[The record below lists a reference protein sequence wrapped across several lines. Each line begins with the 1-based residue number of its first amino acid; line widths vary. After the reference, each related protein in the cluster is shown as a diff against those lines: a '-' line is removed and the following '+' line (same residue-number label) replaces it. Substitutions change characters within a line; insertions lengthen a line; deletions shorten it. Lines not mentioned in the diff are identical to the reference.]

1 MGLDPISI
9 LIRSH
14 LLYTKSKEYIVEF
27 DQLDLQKALKILD
40 TLPQTPQVKLQK
52 QEIQKRINKITDTT
66 IKELLSKHEIKKEEL
81 KPTLKEE
88 PTPTKEPQ
96 TTPTPCKNLV
106 VSTPKDNTYTTYHN
120 NTNKVNLGKLS
131 EREANLLFAI
141 FQKLKDQGNTLIRFE
156 PQDLKRML
164 NIDISN
170 ERLSEVVIKLWD
182 SIKTA
187 DFWKISETETSIIQE
202 NYMLFSRCKIE
213 LNKPSKDLK
222 YLEIQLN
229 DNYQY
234 LLNNLG
240 MGQYTSFNLLEFQR
254 VRGKYAKTLYRLLK
268 QYKSTGILSVEWSQ
282 FRELLDIP
290 KDYEMRNIDQK
301 VLTPSIKELNKI
313 YPFEHLSYKKERKS
327 HDKRKVTHIDFYFE
341 QLPQGETKKQKQDD
355 KQRAQRDIK
364 LIAWDIHNQIAKRNA
379 KATMEARFLEL
390 KTLIGYQ
397 FRHNDSGIVL
407 QIDNTTFE
415 KNQMFLH
422 VSYPKSKHNPQKFLV
437 SNKTFA
443 LELLYVNGYSLKKD
457 MLEIDPPSIH
467 PITNEPIKEFA
478 QYIGKTINI
487 TNFNV
492 DQCPEGINNYLKITR
507 IVKLN
512 DNRICISVQD
522 VDKPEKLLKPFIA
535 KDEKHL
541 KNWFKKHYR

>member
-1 MGLDPISI
+1 M
-9 LIRSH
+9 
-14 LLYTKSKEYIVEF
+14 EF

-40 TLPQTPQVKLQK
+40 ALPQ
-52 QEIQKRINKITDTT
+52 T

-81 KPTLKEE
+81 EPTLKEK
-88 PTPTKEPQ
+88 PAPTKAPQ
-96 TTPTPCKNLV
+96 TTPTPCKDLV

-120 NTNKVNLGKLS
+120 NANKVNLGKLS

-156 PQDLKRML
+156 PQDLKRMIMVKSNL
-164 NIDISN
+164 TNRQLLQVLKNLLDNISGAN
-170 ERLSEVVIKLWD
+170 
-182 SIKTA
+182 
-187 DFWKISETETSIIQE
+187 FWIIREHVENGEIYEDHTS
-202 NYMLFSRCKIE
+202 YMFFKQFEIRIHKPTQTIE
-213 LNKPSKDLK
+213 
-222 YLEIQLN
+222 YLDVQLN
-229 DNYQY
+229 DSYQY

-240 MGQYTSFNLLEFQR
+240 MGGQYTSFKLLEFQR

-268 QYKSTGILSVEWSQ
+268 QYKSTGILSVEWGQ

-301 VLTPSIKELNKI
+301 VLTPSIKELRKI
-313 YPFEHLSYKKERKS
+313 YPFEHLSYKKERRS

-341 QLPQGETKKQKQDD
+341 QLPKGETKKQKQSD
-355 KQRAQRDIK
+355 KQRAKRDIK

-541 KNWFKKHYR
+541 KNWFKKYYR

>member
-1 MGLDPISI
+1 M
-9 LIRSH
+9 
-14 LLYTKSKEYIVEF
+14 EF
-27 DQLDLQKALKILD
+27 DQLESQRSDLQKVLKELD
-40 TLPQTPQVKLQK
+40 TLPQTPQIELQK
-52 QEIQKRINKITDTT
+52 QEIQDRINKITDTI

-81 KPTLKEE
+81 EHTLKEK
-88 PTPTKEPQ
+88 PTPNKDPQ
-96 TTPTPCKNLV
+96 TTPTPCKDLV
-106 VSTPKDNTYTTYHN
+106 VTTKDNTYITYHN

-141 FQKLKDQGNTLIRFE
+141 FQKLKDQGNTLIRFK

-170 ERLSEVVIKLWD
+170 ERLSEVVVKLWD

-187 DFWKISETETSIIQE
+187 DFWEVRDIIVNGKECVSEK
-202 NYMLFSRCKIE
+202 NYMLFQVCEIVSDKE
-213 LNKPSKDLK
+213 TKEFLYMD
-222 YLEIQLN
+222 IQLN
-229 DNYQY
+229 TGYQY

-268 QYKSTGILSVEWSQ
+268 QYKSTGILSVEWTQ

-290 KDYEMRNIDQK
+290 KDYEMPNIDQK
-301 VLTPSIKELNKI
+301 VLTPSLKELRKI
-313 YPFEHLSYKKERKS
+313 YPFEHLSYKKERRNS

-341 QLPQGETKKQKQDD
+341 QLPQGKTKQQKQTD
-355 KQRAQRDIK
+355 KQRTKRDIK
-364 LIAWDIHNQIAKRNA
+364 LVAWDINNQIAKRNA
-379 KATMEARFLEL
+379 KATIEARLLEL

-397 FRHNDSGIVL
+397 FRHNNGTIL
-407 QIDNTTFE
+407 QVDDATFE

-422 VSYPKSKHNPQKFLV
+422 VSTKKNSQKLRVSSKA
-437 SNKTFA
+437 FA
-443 LELLYVNGYSLKKD
+443 LELLFVSGYSLKKD
-457 MLEIDPPSIH
+457 SLLEEIEPPKIH

-478 QYIGKTINI
+478 EYIGKTIHI

-492 DQCPEGINNYLKITR
+492 DKCPEGINNYLKITR

-512 DNRICISVQD
+512 DNRICVSVQD

-535 KDEKHL
+535 KDEKYL
-541 KNWFKKHYR
+541 KNWFKKHYH

>member
-1 MGLDPISI
+1 MNTNFEQLRKQE
-9 LIRSH
+9 LELRK
-14 LLYTKSKEYIVEF
+14 LLE
-27 DQLDLQKALKILD
+27 ALD
-40 TLPQTPQVKLQK
+40 TLPQTTQIKLQK
-52 QEIQKRINKITDTT
+52 QKIQTYIDKITPS
-66 IKELLSKHEIKKEEL
+66 ILSGFNQKFKEITENLSNEFEKE
-81 KPTLKEE
+81 K
-88 PTPTKEPQ
+88 PTPTKVPQ
-96 TTPTPCKNLV
+96 TTPTPCKDLV
-106 VSTPKDNTYTTYHN
+106 VSTPKNNAYTTYHN
-120 NTNKVNLGKLS
+120 NANKVNLGKLS

-268 QYKSTGILSVEWSQ
+268 QYKSTGILSMEWTQ

-290 KDYEMRNIDQK
+290 KDYTMPNIDK
-301 VLTPSIKELNKI
+301 FVLKIALKELRKI
-313 YPFEHLSYKKERKS
+313 YPFEHLSYKKERRNS

-341 QLPQGETKKQKQDD
+341 QLPQGETKQEKKKD
-355 KQRAQRDIK
+355 KQRAKRDIK

-379 KATMEARFLEL
+379 KATIEARLLEL

-397 FRHNDSGIVL
+397 FKHNNGTILHVD
-407 QIDNTTFE
+407 DATFE

-422 VSYPKSKHNPQKFLV
+422 VSTKKNSQKLRV
-437 SNKTFA
+437 SSKTFA
-443 LELLYVNGYSLKKD
+443 LELLFVNGYSLKKD

-478 QYIGKTINI
+478 EYIGKTIHI
-487 TNFNV
+487 TNNNV

-512 DNRICISVQD
+512 DNRIYISIQD
-522 VDKPEKLLKPFIA
+522 VDKPDKLLKPFIA

-541 KNWFKKHYR
+541 KNWFKKHYK

>member
-1 MGLDPISI
+1 MNTNFEQLRKQE
-9 LIRSH
+9 LELRK
-14 LLYTKSKEYIVEF
+14 LLEE
-27 DQLDLQKALKILD
+27 LD
-40 TLPQTPQVKLQK
+40 TLPQTPQIKLQK
-52 QEIQKRINKITDTT
+52 QKIQTYIDKITPS
-66 IKELLSKHEIKKEEL
+66 ILSGFSQKFKEITENLSNEFEKE
-81 KPTLKEE
+81 KS
-88 PTPTKEPQ
+88 TPTKAPQ
-96 TTPTPCKNLV
+96 TTPTPCKDLV

-120 NTNKVNLGKLS
+120 NANKVNLGKLS

-141 FQKLKDQGNTLIRFE
+141 FQRLKDQGNTLIRFE
-156 PQDLKRML
+156 PQDLKRMIMVKSNL
-164 NIDISN
+164 TNRQLLQVLKNLLDNISGAN
-170 ERLSEVVIKLWD
+170 
-182 SIKTA
+182 
-187 DFWKISETETSIIQE
+187 FWIIREHVENGEIYEDHTS
-202 NYMLFSRCKIE
+202 YMLFKQFEIRIHKPTQTIE
-213 LNKPSKDLK
+213 
-222 YLEIQLN
+222 YLDVQLN
-229 DNYQY
+229 DSYQY

-240 MGQYTSFNLLEFQR
+240 MGGQYTSFKLLEFQR

-268 QYKSTGILSVEWSQ
+268 QYKSTGILSVEWGQ
-282 FRELLDIP
+282 FKELLDIP
-290 KDYEMRNIDQK
+290 KDYKMENIDQK
-301 VLTPSIKELNKI
+301 VLTPALKELNKI
-313 YPFEHLSYKKERKS
+313 YPFEHLSYKKERRS

-341 QLPQGETKKQKQDD
+341 QLPQGETKKQKQAD
-355 KQRAQRDIK
+355 KQRAKRDIK
-364 LIAWDIHNQIAKRNA
+364 LVAWDIHNQIAERNA

-457 MLEIDPPSIH
+457 NLLEEIDPPKIH

-541 KNWFKKHYR
+541 RNWFKKHYR

>member
-1 MGLDPISI
+1 MDFEQLRKQE
-9 LIRSH
+9 LELRK
-14 LLYTKSKEYIVEF
+14 LLEE
-27 DQLDLQKALKILD
+27 LD
-40 TLPQTPQVKLQK
+40 TFPQTPQIKLQK
-52 QEIQKRINKITDTT
+52 QKIQTYIDKITPS
-66 IKELLSKHEIKKEEL
+66 ILSGFNQKFKEITENSHEFEKE
-81 KPTLKEE
+81 KPTPNKD
-88 PTPTKEPQ
+88 PQ
-96 TTPTPCKNLV
+96 TTPTPCKDLV
-106 VSTPKDNTYTTYHN
+106 VTTKDNTYITYHN

-170 ERLSEVVIKLWD
+170 ERLSEVVVKLWD

-222 YLEIQLN
+222 YLEVQLN
-229 DNYQY
+229 DSYQY

-268 QYKSTGILSVEWSQ
+268 QYKSTGILSVEWEQ

-301 VLTPSIKELNKI
+301 VLTPSLKELKKI
-313 YPFEHLSYKKERKS
+313 YPFEHLSYKKERRS

-341 QLPQGETKKQKQDD
+341 QLPQGETKQQKQKD
-355 KQRAQRDIK
+355 KQRAKRDIK

-379 KATMEARFLEL
+379 KATIEARLLEL

-397 FRHNDSGIVL
+397 FRHNNGTIL
-407 QIDNTTFE
+407 QVDDATFE

-422 VSYPKSKHNPQKFLV
+422 VSTKKNSQKLPVSSKA
-437 SNKTFA
+437 FA
-443 LELLYVNGYSLKKD
+443 LEFLFVNGYSLKKD

-467 PITNEPIKEFA
+467 HITNEPIKEFA
-478 QYIGKTINI
+478 EYIGKTIHI

-492 DQCPEGINNYLKITR
+492 DKCPEGINNYLKITR

-512 DNRICISVQD
+512 DNRICVSVQD
-522 VDKPEKLLKPFIA
+522 VDNPEKLLKPFIA

-541 KNWFKKHYR
+541 KNWFKKHYH

>member
-1 MGLDPISI
+1 M
-9 LIRSH
+9 
-14 LLYTKSKEYIVEF
+14 EF

-40 TLPQTPQVKLQK
+40 ALPQ
-52 QEIQKRINKITDTT
+52 T

-81 KPTLKEE
+81 EPTLKEK
-88 PTPTKEPQ
+88 PTPLKEPQ
-96 TTPTPCKNLV
+96 TTPTPCKDLV
-106 VSTPKDNTYTTYHN
+106 VSTPKDKTYTTYYN
-120 NTNKVNLGKLS
+120 NANKVNLGKLS

-141 FQKLKDQGNTLIRFE
+141 FQRLKDQGNTLIRFE
-156 PQDLKRML
+156 PQDLKRMIMVKSNL
-164 NIDISN
+164 TNRQLLQVLKNLLDNISGAN
-170 ERLSEVVIKLWD
+170 
-182 SIKTA
+182 
-187 DFWKISETETSIIQE
+187 FWIIREHVENGEIYEDHTS
-202 NYMLFSRCKIE
+202 YMLFKQFEIRIHKPTQTIE
-213 LNKPSKDLK
+213 
-222 YLEIQLN
+222 YLDVQLN
-229 DNYQY
+229 DSYQY

-240 MGQYTSFNLLEFQR
+240 MGGQYTSFKLLEFQR

-290 KDYEMRNIDQK
+290 KDYKMENIDQK
-301 VLTPSIKELNKI
+301 VLNPSLKELHKI
-313 YPFEHLSYKKERKS
+313 YPFEHLSYKKERRNS

-355 KQRAQRDIK
+355 KQRAKRDIK
-364 LIAWDIHNQIAKRNA
+364 LIAWDINNQITKRNA
-379 KATMEARFLEL
+379 KATIEARLLEL

-397 FRHNDSGIVL
+397 FRHNDSGIIL
-407 QIDNTTFE
+407 QIDNATFE
-415 KNQMFLH
+415 NNQMLLH
-422 VSYPKSKHNPQKFLV
+422 VSYPKSKNNPQKLRV
-437 SNKTFA
+437 SSKTFA
-443 LELLYVNGYSLKKD
+443 LEFLFVNGYSLKKD
-457 MLEIDPPSIH
+457 SLLEEIEPPKIH

-478 QYIGKTINI
+478 QYIGKTIHI

-492 DQCPEGINNYLKITR
+492 DQCPDGISNYLKITR

-512 DNRICISVQD
+512 DNRICISIQD

>member
-1 MGLDPISI
+1 MNTNFEQ
-9 LIRSH
+9 IRKQELELRK
-14 LLYTKSKEYIVEF
+14 LLEE
-27 DQLDLQKALKILD
+27 LD

-52 QEIQKRINKITDTT
+52 QKIQTYIDKITPS
-66 IKELLSKHEIKKEEL
+66 ILIGFNQKFKEITENLSNEFE
-81 KPTLKEE
+81 KEE
-88 PTPTKEPQ
+88 PTPTKAPQ
-96 TTPTPCKNLV
+96 TTPTPCKDLV

-120 NTNKVNLGKLS
+120 NANKVNLGKLS

-141 FQKLKDQGNTLIRFE
+141 FQRLKDQGNTLIRFE
-156 PQDLKRML
+156 PQDLKRMIMVKSNL
-164 NIDISN
+164 TNRQLLQVLKNLLDNISGAN
-170 ERLSEVVIKLWD
+170 
-182 SIKTA
+182 
-187 DFWKISETETSIIQE
+187 FWIIREHVENGEIYEDHTS
-202 NYMLFSRCKIE
+202 YMLFKQFEIRIHKPTQTIE
-213 LNKPSKDLK
+213 
-222 YLEIQLN
+222 YLDVQLN
-229 DNYQY
+229 DSYQY

-240 MGQYTSFNLLEFQR
+240 MGGQYTSFKLLEFQQ

-290 KDYEMRNIDQK
+290 KDYTMPNIDK
-301 VLTPSIKELNKI
+301 FVLKIALKELRKI

-341 QLPQGETKKQKQDD
+341 QLPQGETKQQKQKD
-355 KQRAQRDIK
+355 KQRAKRDIK
-364 LIAWDIHNQIAKRNA
+364 LVAWDIKRQGIIKRSKETLEVREMDLKSLMGSLFENHNGVI
-379 KATMEARFLEL
+379 L
-390 KTLIGYQ
+390 KVENITK
-397 FRHNDSGIVL
+397 
-407 QIDNTTFE
+407 E
-415 KNQMFLH
+415 KNQFFMH
-422 VSYPKSKHNPQKFLV
+422 VSFPNRKSEPQKIPV
-437 SNKTFA
+437 SDKRYA
-443 LELLYVNGYSLKKD
+443 LELLYVSKGFTFKKD
-457 MLEIDPPSIH
+457 NLLQEIETFTPNIH
-467 PITNEPIKEFA
+467 PITNKPIKEFSE
-478 QYIGKTINI
+478 YIGKTINI

>member
-1 MGLDPISI
+1 M
-9 LIRSH
+9 
-14 LLYTKSKEYIVEF
+14 EF

-40 TLPQTPQVKLQK
+40 ALPQ
-52 QEIQKRINKITDTT
+52 T

-81 KPTLKEE
+81 EPTLRKK
-88 PTPTKEPQ
+88 PTPTKAPQ
-96 TTPTPCKNLV
+96 TTPTPCKDLV

-156 PQDLKRML
+156 PQDLKRMIMVKSNL
-164 NIDISN
+164 TNRQLLQILKNLLDNISGAN
-170 ERLSEVVIKLWD
+170 
-182 SIKTA
+182 
-187 DFWKISETETSIIQE
+187 FWIIREHVENGEIYEDHTS
-202 NYMLFSRCKIE
+202 YMLFKQFDIRIHKPTQTIE
-213 LNKPSKDLK
+213 
-222 YLEIQLN
+222 YLEVQLN
-229 DNYQY
+229 DSYQY

-240 MGQYTSFNLLEFQR
+240 MGQYTSFNLLEFQKI
-254 VRGKYAKTLYRLLK
+254 RGKYAKTLYRLLK
-268 QYKSTGILSVEWSQ
+268 QYKSTGILSVEWTQ

-290 KDYEMRNIDQK
+290 KDYDMRSVDNF
-301 VLTPSIKELNKI
+301 VLKIAFKELRKI

-327 HDKRKVTHIDFYFE
+327 HDRRKVTHIDFYFE
-341 QLPQGETKKQKQDD
+341 QLPQGETKHQIQKD
-355 KQRAQRDIK
+355 KQRAKRDIK

-379 KATMEARFLEL
+379 KATIESRFLEL

-397 FRHNDSGIVL
+397 FKHNNGTIL
-407 QIDNTTFE
+407 KIDNATFE

-422 VSYPKSKHNPQKFLV
+422 VSTNKNSQKLLV

-443 LELLYVNGYSLKKD
+443 LELLFVNGYSLKKD
-457 MLEIDPPSIH
+457 SLLEEIDPPKIH
-467 PITNEPIKEFA
+467 PITNEPIKEFDE
-478 QYIGKTINI
+478 YIGKTIHI

-492 DQCPEGINNYLKITR
+492 DQYPEGINNYLKITR

-512 DNRICISVQD
+512 DNRICISIQD
-522 VDKPEKLLKPFIA
+522 VDKPDKLLKPFIA

>member
-1 MGLDPISI
+1 M
-9 LIRSH
+9 
-14 LLYTKSKEYIVEF
+14 EF
-27 DQLDLQKALKILD
+27 DQLESQRSDLQKVLKELD
-40 TLPQTPQVKLQK
+40 TLPQTPQIELQK
-52 QEIQKRINKITDTT
+52 QEIQDRINKITDTI

-81 KPTLKEE
+81 EPTLKEK
-88 PTPTKEPQ
+88 PIPTKAPQ
-96 TTPTPCKNLV
+96 TTPTPCKDLV

-290 KDYEMRNIDQK
+290 KDYEMPNIDQK
-301 VLTPSIKELNKI
+301 VLTPSLKELKKI
-313 YPFEHLSYKKERKS
+313 YPFEHLSYKKERRNS

-341 QLPQGETKKQKQDD
+341 QLPQGETKHQIQKD
-355 KQRAQRDIK
+355 KQRAKRDIK
-364 LIAWDIHNQIAKRNA
+364 LVAWDIHNQIAKRNA
-379 KATMEARFLEL
+379 KATMEARLLEL

-397 FRHNDSGIVL
+397 FRHNNGTIL
-407 QIDNTTFE
+407 QINNATFE

-422 VSYPKSKHNPQKFLV
+422 VSTNKNSQKLLV

-443 LELLYVNGYSLKKD
+443 LELLFVNGYSLKKD
-457 MLEIDPPSIH
+457 SLLEEIDPPKIH

-478 QYIGKTINI
+478 QYIGKTIHI

-492 DQCPEGINNYLKITR
+492 EKCPEGINNYLKITR

-512 DNRICISVQD
+512 DNRICVSVQD

>member
-1 MGLDPISI
+1 MPMNTNFEQ
-9 LIRSH
+9 IRKQELELRK
-14 LLYTKSKEYIVEF
+14 LLEE
-27 DQLDLQKALKILD
+27 LD

-52 QEIQKRINKITDTT
+52 QKIQTYIDKITPS
-66 IKELLSKHEIKKEEL
+66 ILSGFNQKFKEITKNLSNEFEKE
-81 KPTLKEE
+81 KPTPIKVL
-88 PTPTKEPQ
+88 Q
-96 TTPTPCKNLV
+96 TTPTPCKDLV

-120 NTNKVNLGKLS
+120 NANKVNLGKLS

-141 FQKLKDQGNTLIRFE
+141 FQRLKDQGNTLIRFE

-170 ERLSEVVIKLWD
+170 ERLSEVVTKLWD

-290 KDYEMRNIDQK
+290 KDYKMENIDQK
-301 VLTPSIKELNKI
+301 VLTPSLRELNKI
-313 YPFEHLSYKKERKS
+313 YPFEHLSYKKERRS

-341 QLPQGETKKQKQDD
+341 QLPQGENKKQKQAD
-355 KQRAQRDIK
+355 KQRAKRDIK
-364 LIAWDIHNQIAKRNA
+364 LIAWDIKRQGII
-379 KATMEARFLEL
+379 KRSKETLEVREMDL
-390 KTLIGYQ
+390 KSLMGSLFENPNGVILKVENITK
-397 FRHNDSGIVL
+397 
-407 QIDNTTFE
+407 E
-415 KNQMFLH
+415 KNQFFMH
-422 VSYPKSKHNPQKFLV
+422 VSFPNRKSEPQKIPV
-437 SNKTFA
+437 SDKRYA
-443 LELLYVNGYSLKKD
+443 LELLYVSKGFTFKKD
-457 MLEIDPPSIH
+457 NLLQEIETFTPNIH
-467 PITNEPIKEFA
+467 PITNKPIKEFSE
-478 QYIGKTINI
+478 YIGKTINI
-487 TNFNV
+487 TNNNV
-492 DQCPEGINNYLKITR
+492 DQFPDGITSYLKITN

-512 DNRICISVQD
+512 DNQIQISIQD

-541 KNWFKKHYR
+541 KNWFKKYYR

>member
-1 MGLDPISI
+1 M
-9 LIRSH
+9 
-14 LLYTKSKEYIVEF
+14 EF
-27 DQLDLQKALKILD
+27 DQLESQRSDLQKVLKELD
-40 TLPQTPQVKLQK
+40 TLPQTSQIELQK
-52 QEIQKRINKITDTT
+52 QEIQDRINKITDTI

-81 KPTLKEE
+81 EHTLKEK
-88 PTPTKEPQ
+88 PTPNKDPQ
-96 TTPTPCKNLV
+96 TTPTPCKDLV
-106 VSTPKDNTYTTYHN
+106 VATKDNTYTTYHN

-141 FQKLKDQGNTLIRFE
+141 FQKLKDQGNTLIRFK

-170 ERLSEVVIKLWD
+170 ERLSEVVVKLWD

-187 DFWKISETETSIIQE
+187 DFWEVRDIIVNGKECVSEK
-202 NYMLFSRCKIE
+202 NYMLFQVCEIVSDKE
-213 LNKPSKDLK
+213 TKEFLYMD
-222 YLEIQLN
+222 IQLN
-229 DNYQY
+229 TGYQY

-268 QYKSTGILSVEWSQ
+268 QYKSTGILSVEWTQ

-290 KDYEMRNIDQK
+290 KDYKMPNIDQK
-301 VLTPSIKELNKI
+301 VLTPSLKELRKI
-313 YPFEHLSYKKERKS
+313 YPFEHLSYKKERRNS

-341 QLPQGETKKQKQDD
+341 QLPQGKTKQQKQKD
-355 KQRAQRDIK
+355 KQRTKMDIK
-364 LIAWDIHNQIAKRNA
+364 LIAWDINNQIAKRNA
-379 KATMEARFLEL
+379 KATIEARLLEL

-397 FRHNDSGIVL
+397 FRHNNGTIL
-407 QIDNTTFE
+407 QVDDATFE

-422 VSYPKSKHNPQKFLV
+422 VSTKKNSQKLRVSSKA
-437 SNKTFA
+437 FA
-443 LELLYVNGYSLKKD
+443 LELLFVSGYSLKKD
-457 MLEIDPPSIH
+457 SLLEEIEPPKIH

-478 QYIGKTINI
+478 EYIGKTIHI

-492 DQCPEGINNYLKITR
+492 DKCPEGINNYLKITR

-512 DNRICISVQD
+512 DNRICVSVQD

-541 KNWFKKHYR
+541 KNWFKKHYH

>member
-1 MGLDPISI
+1 MNTNFEQLRKQE
-9 LIRSH
+9 LELRK
-14 LLYTKSKEYIVEF
+14 LLEE
-27 DQLDLQKALKILD
+27 LD
-40 TLPQTPQVKLQK
+40 TLPQTPQIKLQK
-52 QEIQKRINKITDTT
+52 QKIQTYIDKITPS
-66 IKELLSKHEIKKEEL
+66 ILSGFNQKFKEITENLSNEFE
-81 KPTLKEE
+81 KEE
-88 PTPTKEPQ
+88 PTPTKVPQ
-96 TTPTPCKNLV
+96 TTPTPCKDLV
-106 VSTPKDNTYTTYHN
+106 VSTPKDNTYITYHN

-131 EREANLLFAI
+131 ERESNLLFAI

-170 ERLSEVVIKLWD
+170 ERLSEVVVKLWD

-268 QYKSTGILSVEWSQ
+268 QYKSTGILSVEWEQ

-290 KDYEMRNIDQK
+290 KDYEMRSVDNF
-301 VLTPSIKELNKI
+301 VLKIALKELRKI
-313 YPFEHLSYKKERKS
+313 YPFEHLSYKKERRNS
-327 HDKRKVTHIDFYFE
+327 HDRRKVTHIDFYFE
-341 QLPQGETKKQKQDD
+341 QLPQGETKQQKQKD
-355 KQRAQRDIK
+355 KQCAKRDIK
-364 LIAWDIHNQIAKRNA
+364 LIAWDINNQISKRNA

-397 FRHNDSGIVL
+397 FRHNSGTIL
-407 QIDNTTFE
+407 KIDNVTFE
-415 KNQMFLH
+415 KNQMLLH
-422 VSYPKSKHNPQKFLV
+422 VLTNKNSQKLRV

-443 LELLYVNGYSLKKD
+443 LELLYINGYSLKKD
-457 MLEIDPPSIH
+457 SLLEEIEPPKIH

-478 QYIGKTINI
+478 EYIGKTIHI

-507 IVKLN
+507 ITKLN
-512 DNRICISVQD
+512 DNRICISIQD
-522 VDKPEKLLKPFIA
+522 VDKPDKLLKPFIA

>member
-1 MGLDPISI
+1 MPMNTNFEQLRKQE
-9 LIRSH
+9 LELRK
-14 LLYTKSKEYIVEF
+14 LLEE
-27 DQLDLQKALKILD
+27 LE
-40 TLPQTPQVKLQK
+40 TLPQTPQIKLQK
-52 QEIQKRINKITDTT
+52 QKIQTYIDKITPSILSGFDQKF
-66 IKELLSKHEIKKEEL
+66 KEIIENLSNEFEKE
-81 KPTLKEE
+81 KS
-88 PTPTKEPQ
+88 TPLKEPQ
-96 TTPTPCKNLV
+96 TTPTPCKDLV

-120 NTNKVNLGKLS
+120 NANKVNLGKLS

-141 FQKLKDQGNTLIRFE
+141 FQRLKDQGNTLIRFE
-156 PQDLKRML
+156 PQDLKRMIMVKSNL
-164 NIDISN
+164 TNRQLLQILKNLLDNIGGAN
-170 ERLSEVVIKLWD
+170 
-182 SIKTA
+182 
-187 DFWKISETETSIIQE
+187 FWIIREHVENGEIYEDHTS
-202 NYMLFSRCKIE
+202 YMLFKQFDIRIHKPTQTIE
-213 LNKPSKDLK
+213 
-222 YLEIQLN
+222 YLEVQLN
-229 DNYQY
+229 DSYHY

-240 MGQYTSFNLLEFQR
+240 MGGQYTSFKLLEFQR

-268 QYKSTGILSVEWSQ
+268 QYKSTGILSVEWDQ

-290 KDYEMRNIDQK
+290 KDYKMENINQK
-301 VLTPSIKELNKI
+301 VLTPSLKELRKI

-341 QLPQGETKKQKQDD
+341 QLPQSETKQQKQKD

-379 KATMEARFLEL
+379 KATIEARFLEL

-397 FRHNDSGIVL
+397 FRHNNGTIL
-407 QIDNTTFE
+407 QIDNATFE

-422 VSYPKSKHNPQKFLV
+422 VSTSKNSQKFLV

-443 LELLYVNGYSLKKD
+443 LELLFVNGYSLKKD
-457 MLEIDPPSIH
+457 SLLEEIDPPKIH
-467 PITNEPIKEFA
+467 PITNEPIKEFEE
-478 QYIGKTINI
+478 YIGKTIHI

-512 DNRICISVQD
+512 DNRICVSVQD

>member
-1 MGLDPISI
+1 MNTNFEQLRKQE
-9 LIRSH
+9 LELRK
-14 LLYTKSKEYIVEF
+14 LLEE
-27 DQLDLQKALKILD
+27 LD
-40 TLPQTPQVKLQK
+40 TLPQTSQIKLQK
-52 QEIQKRINKITDTT
+52 QKIQTYIDKITPS
-66 IKELLSKHEIKKEEL
+66 ILSGFSQKFKEITKNSPNEFEKETP
-81 KPTLKEE
+81 KPTPL
-88 PTPTKEPQ
+88 KEPQ
-96 TTPTPCKNLV
+96 TTPTPCKDLV
-106 VSTPKDNTYTTYHN
+106 VTTPKDKTYITYHN
-120 NTNKVNLGKLS
+120 NANKVNLGKLS

-141 FQKLKDQGNTLIRFE
+141 FQRLKDQGNTLIRFE
-156 PQDLKRML
+156 PQDLRRML
-164 NIDISN
+164 GIKISYDN
-170 ERLSEVVIKLWD
+170 LTRTARSMWNK
-182 SIKTA
+182 IKTA
-187 DFWKISETETSIIQE
+187 DFWEVRDIIVNGRECVSEK
-202 NYMLFSRCKIE
+202 NYMLFQVCEIVSDKETRE
-213 LNKPSKDLK
+213 FLYMD
-222 YLEIQLN
+222 IQLN
-229 DNYQY
+229 TGYNY

-240 MGQYTSFNLLEFQR
+240 MGGQYTSFNLLEFQR

-290 KDYEMRNIDQK
+290 RDYEMRNIDQK
-301 VLTPSIKELNKI
+301 VLTPALKELHKI

-341 QLPQGETKKQKQDD
+341 QLPQGETKQQIQKD
-355 KQRAQRDIK
+355 KQRTQRDIK
-364 LIAWDIHNQIAKRNA
+364 LVAWDIHNQIAKRNA

-397 FRHNDSGIVL
+397 FRHNNGTIL
-407 QIDNTTFE
+407 KIDNATFE

-422 VSYPKSKHNPQKFLV
+422 VSTNKNPQKFLV

-443 LELLYVNGYSLKKD
+443 LELLFINGYSLKKD
-457 MLEIDPPSIH
+457 NLLEEIDPPKIH

-478 QYIGKTINI
+478 EYIGKTINI

-492 DQCPEGINNYLKITR
+492 DKCPDGINNYLKITR
-507 IVKLN
+507 IAKLN
-512 DNRICISVQD
+512 DNRICVSVQD

>member
-1 MGLDPISI
+1 M
-9 LIRSH
+9 
-14 LLYTKSKEYIVEF
+14 EF
-27 DQLDLQKALKILD
+27 DQLESQRSDLQKVLKELD

-52 QEIQKRINKITDTT
+52 QEIQKRINKITDTI

-81 KPTLKEE
+81 EPTLKEE
-88 PTPTKEPQ
+88 PTPLKAPQ
-96 TTPTPCKNLV
+96 TTPTPCKDLV

-120 NTNKVNLGKLS
+120 NANKVNLGKLS

-141 FQKLKDQGNTLIRFE
+141 FQRLKDQGNTLIRFE
-156 PQDLKRML
+156 PQDLKRMIMVKSNL
-164 NIDISN
+164 TNRQLLQVLKNLLDNISGAN
-170 ERLSEVVIKLWD
+170 
-182 SIKTA
+182 
-187 DFWKISETETSIIQE
+187 FWIIREHVENGEIYEDHTS
-202 NYMLFSRCKIE
+202 YMLFKQFEIRIHKPTQTIE
-213 LNKPSKDLK
+213 
-222 YLEIQLN
+222 YLDVQLN
-229 DNYQY
+229 DSYQY

-240 MGQYTSFNLLEFQR
+240 MGGQYTSFKLLEFQR

-290 KDYEMRNIDQK
+290 KDYDMRSIDNF
-301 VLTPSIKELNKI
+301 VLKIALKELRKI
-313 YPFEHLSYKKERKS
+313 YPFEHLSYKKERRS

-341 QLPQGETKKQKQDD
+341 QLPKGETKKQKQAD
-355 KQRAQRDIK
+355 KQRAKRDIK
-364 LIAWDIHNQIAKRNA
+364 LVAWDIKRQGML
-379 KATMEARFLEL
+379 KRSKETLEVREMDL
-390 KTLIGYQ
+390 KSLIGYL
-397 FRHNDSGIVL
+397 FENPNGVIL
-407 QIDNTTFE
+407 KIENITKE
-415 KNQMFLH
+415 KNKFFMH
-422 VSYPKSKHNPQKFLV
+422 VSYPNRKSEPQKIPV
-437 SNKTFA
+437 SDKRYA
-443 LELLYVNGYSLKKD
+443 LELLYVSKGFTFKKD
-457 MLEIDPPSIH
+457 NLLQEIETFTPSIH

-512 DNRICISVQD
+512 DNRICVSVQD

>member
-1 MGLDPISI
+1 MNTNFEQLRKQE
-9 LIRSH
+9 LELRR
-14 LLYTKSKEYIVEF
+14 LLEE
-27 DQLDLQKALKILD
+27 LD
-40 TLPQTPQVKLQK
+40 TFPQTPQIKLQK
-52 QEIQKRINKITDTT
+52 QKIQTYIDKITPS
-66 IKELLSKHEIKKEEL
+66 ILSGFSQKFKEITENLSNEFEKE
-81 KPTLKEE
+81 K
-88 PTPTKEPQ
+88 PTPTKVPQ

-106 VSTPKDNTYTTYHN
+106 VTTHKDNTYTTYHN
-120 NTNKVNLGKLS
+120 NANKVNLGKLS

-156 PQDLKRML
+156 PQDLRKML
-164 NIDISN
+164 GIKISFDN
-170 ERLSEVVIKLWD
+170 LTRTARSMWNK
-182 SIKTA
+182 IKTA
-187 DFWKISETETSIIQE
+187 DFWEVRDIIANGRECVSEK
-202 NYMLFSRCKIE
+202 NYMLFQICEIVSDKETRE
-213 LNKPSKDLK
+213 FLYMD
-222 YLEIQLN
+222 IQLN
-229 DNYQY
+229 TGYQY

-240 MGQYTSFNLLEFQR
+240 MGGQYTSFKLLEFQR

-290 KDYEMRNIDQK
+290 KDYKMRNIDQK
-301 VLTPSIKELNKI
+301 ILTPSLKELKKI
-313 YPFEHLSYKKERKS
+313 YPFEHLSYKKERRS

-341 QLPQGETKKQKQDD
+341 QLPQGETKKQKQAD
-355 KQRAQRDIK
+355 KQCTKRDIK
-364 LIAWDIHNQIAKRNA
+364 LIAWDINNQIAKRNA
-379 KATMEARFLEL
+379 KATMEARLLEL

-397 FRHNDSGIVL
+397 FKNNNGTIL
-407 QIDNTTFE
+407 QIDNVTFE

-443 LELLYVNGYSLKKD
+443 LEFLYVNGYSLKKD
-457 MLEIDPPSIH
+457 TLLEEIDPPSIH

-478 QYIGKTINI
+478 EYIGKTIQI
-487 TNFNV
+487 TNNNV

-512 DNRICISVQD
+512 DNRICVSVQD
-522 VDKPEKLLKPFIA
+522 VDKPDKLLKPFIA

-541 KNWFKKHYR
+541 KNWFKKHFR

>member
-1 MGLDPISI
+1 M
-9 LIRSH
+9 
-14 LLYTKSKEYIVEF
+14 EF

-40 TLPQTPQVKLQK
+40 ALPQ
-52 QEIQKRINKITDTT
+52 T

-81 KPTLKEE
+81 KPTLKEK
-88 PTPTKEPQ
+88 PTPLKEPQ
-96 TTPTPCKNLV
+96 NTPTPCKDLV
-106 VSTPKDNTYTTYHN
+106 VSTPKDNTYITYHN
-120 NTNKVNLGKLS
+120 NANKVNLGKLS

-156 PQDLKRML
+156 PQDLKRMIMVKSNL
-164 NIDISN
+164 TNRQLLQVLKNLLDNISGAN
-170 ERLSEVVIKLWD
+170 
-182 SIKTA
+182 
-187 DFWKISETETSIIQE
+187 FWIIREHVENGEIYEDHTS
-202 NYMLFSRCKIE
+202 YMLFKQFEIRIHKPTQTIE
-213 LNKPSKDLK
+213 
-222 YLEIQLN
+222 YLDVQLN
-229 DNYQY
+229 DSYQY

-240 MGQYTSFNLLEFQR
+240 MGGQYTSFKLLEFQR

-268 QYKSTGILSVEWSQ
+268 QYKSTEILSVEWSQ

-301 VLTPSIKELNKI
+301 VLNPSLKELHKI
-313 YPFEHLSYKKERKS
+313 YPFEHLSYKKERRS

-341 QLPQGETKKQKQDD
+341 QLPEGETKKQKQAD

-364 LIAWDIHNQIAKRNA
+364 LVAWDIHNQIAKRNA
-379 KATMEARFLEL
+379 KATMESRFLEL

-457 MLEIDPPSIH
+457 NLLEEIDPPKIH

>member
-1 MGLDPISI
+1 MPMNTNFEQ
-9 LIRSH
+9 IRKQELELRK
-14 LLYTKSKEYIVEF
+14 LLEE
-27 DQLDLQKALKILD
+27 LD

-52 QEIQKRINKITDTT
+52 QKIQTYIDKITPS
-66 IKELLSKHEIKKEEL
+66 ILSGFSQKFKEITENLSNEFE
-81 KPTLKEE
+81 KEE
-88 PTPTKEPQ
+88 PTPTKAPQ
-96 TTPTPCKNLV
+96 TTPTPCKDLV
-106 VSTPKDNTYTTYHN
+106 VTTHKDKTYITYHN
-120 NTNKVNLGKLS
+120 NANKVNLGKLS

-156 PQDLKRML
+156 PQDLKRMIMVKSNL
-164 NIDISN
+164 TNRQLLQILKNLLDNIGGANFWTIREHVEN
-170 ERLSEVVIKLWD
+170 GEVYED
-182 SIKTA
+182 H
-187 DFWKISETETSIIQE
+187 TS
-202 NYMLFSRCKIE
+202 YMLFKQFEIRIH
-213 LNKPSKDLK
+213 KPTQTIK
-222 YLEIQLN
+222 YLDVQLN
-229 DNYQY
+229 DSYQY

-240 MGQYTSFNLLEFQR
+240 MGQYTSFKLIEFQR

-290 KDYEMRNIDQK
+290 KDYKMENIDQK
-301 VLTPSIKELNKI
+301 VLTPSIKELKKI

-341 QLPQGETKKQKQDD
+341 QLPQGEDKKQKQAD
-355 KQRAQRDIK
+355 KQRAKRDIK

-397 FRHNDSGIVL
+397 FKHNDSGIIL

-422 VSYPKSKHNPQKFLV
+422 ISYPKSKNNPQKFLV

-457 MLEIDPPSIH
+457 NLLEEIDPPKIH

-478 QYIGKTINI
+478 EYVGKTINI

-492 DQCPEGINNYLKITR
+492 DQCPEGITSYLKITR

-512 DNRICISVQD
+512 DNRICVSVQD

>member
-1 MGLDPISI
+1 M
-9 LIRSH
+9 
-14 LLYTKSKEYIVEF
+14 EF

-40 TLPQTPQVKLQK
+40 ALPQ
-52 QEIQKRINKITDTT
+52 T

-81 KPTLKEE
+81 EPTLKEK
-88 PTPTKEPQ
+88 PTPTKAPQ

-106 VSTPKDNTYTTYHN
+106 VSTPKDKTYITYHN
-120 NTNKVNLGKLS
+120 NANKVNLGKLS

-141 FQKLKDQGNTLIRFE
+141 FQRLKDQGNTLIRFK
-156 PQDLKRML
+156 PQDLKRMIMVKSNL
-164 NIDISN
+164 TNRQLLQVLKNLLDNISGANFWIIREHVEN
-170 ERLSEVVIKLWD
+170 GEVYED
-182 SIKTA
+182 H
-187 DFWKISETETSIIQE
+187 TS
-202 NYMLFSRCKIE
+202 YMLFKQFEIRIHKPTQTIE
-213 LNKPSKDLK
+213 
-222 YLEIQLN
+222 YLDVQLN

-240 MGQYTSFNLLEFQR
+240 MGGQYTSFNLIEFQQ

-290 KDYEMRNIDQK
+290 KDYDMRSIDNF
-301 VLTPSIKELNKI
+301 VLKIALKELRKI
-313 YPFEHLSYKKERKS
+313 YPFEHLSYKKERRNS

-341 QLPQGETKKQKQDD
+341 QLPQGETKKQKQAD
-355 KQRAQRDIK
+355 KQRAKRDIK
-364 LIAWDIHNQIAKRNA
+364 LVAWDIHNQIAKRNA

-397 FRHNDSGIVL
+397 FRHNDSGIIL
-407 QIDNTTFE
+407 QIDNATFE
-415 KNQMFLH
+415 KNQMLLH
-422 VSYPKSKHNPQKFLV
+422 VCFPKTKKDPQKLRV
-437 SNKTFA
+437 SSKAFA
-443 LELLYVNGYSLKKD
+443 LEFLFVNGYSLKKD
-457 MLEIDPPSIH
+457 SLLEEIEPPKIH

-478 QYIGKTINI
+478 EYIGKTIHI

-512 DNRICISVQD
+512 DNRICISIQD
-522 VDKPEKLLKPFIA
+522 VDKPDKLLKPFIA

>member
-1 MGLDPISI
+1 MNTNFEQLRKQE
-9 LIRSH
+9 LELRK
-14 LLYTKSKEYIVEF
+14 LLEE
-27 DQLDLQKALKILD
+27 LD
-40 TLPQTPQVKLQK
+40 TLPQTPQIKLQK
-52 QEIQKRINKITDTT
+52 QKIQTYIDKITPS
-66 IKELLSKHEIKKEEL
+66 ILSGFNQKFKEITENLNDFEKE
-81 KPTLKEE
+81 KPTPNKDQ
-88 PTPTKEPQ
+88 Q
-96 TTPTPCKNLV
+96 TTPTPCKDLV
-106 VSTPKDNTYTTYHN
+106 VSTHKNNAYTTYHN
-120 NTNKVNLGKLS
+120 NANKVNLGKLS

-141 FQKLKDQGNTLIRFE
+141 FQRLKDQGNTLIRFE

-164 NIDISN
+164 GIKISYDN
-170 ERLSEVVIKLWD
+170 LTRTARSMWNK
-182 SIKTA
+182 IKTA
-187 DFWKISETETSIIQE
+187 DFWEVRDIIVNGRECVSEK
-202 NYMLFSRCKIE
+202 NYMLFQVCEIVSDKETRE
-213 LNKPSKDLK
+213 FLYMD
-222 YLEIQLN
+222 IQLN
-229 DNYQY
+229 IGYNY

-240 MGQYTSFNLLEFQR
+240 MGGQYTSFKLLEFQR

-301 VLTPSIKELNKI
+301 VLNPSLKELRKI
-313 YPFEHLSYKKERKS
+313 YPFEHLSYKKERRS

-341 QLPQGETKKQKQDD
+341 QLPQGKTKQEKQKD
-355 KQRAQRDIK
+355 KQRAKKDIK
-364 LIAWDIHNQIAKRNA
+364 LVAWDITSQITKRNA
-379 KATMEARFLEL
+379 KDTIEARLLEL

-397 FRHNDSGIVL
+397 FRHNDSGIIL
-407 QIDNTTFE
+407 QIDNATFE

-422 VSYPKSKHNPQKFLV
+422 ISYPKSKNNSQKLRV
-437 SNKTFA
+437 SSKTFA
-443 LELLYVNGYSLKKD
+443 LEFLFVNGYSLKKD
-457 MLEIDPPSIH
+457 SLLEEIELPKIH

-478 QYIGKTINI
+478 EYIGKTIHI

-492 DQCPEGINNYLKITR
+492 DQCPDGINNYLKITR

-512 DNRICISVQD
+512 DNRICISIQD

>member
-1 MGLDPISI
+1 MPMNTNFEQLRKQE
-9 LIRSH
+9 LELRK
-14 LLYTKSKEYIVEF
+14 LLEE
-27 DQLDLQKALKILD
+27 LD
-40 TLPQTPQVKLQK
+40 TFPQTPQIKLQK
-52 QEIQKRINKITDTT
+52 QKIQTYIDKITPS
-66 IKELLSKHEIKKEEL
+66 ILSGFSQKFKEITENFSNEFEKETQ
-81 KPTLKEE
+81 K
-88 PTPTKEPQ
+88 PTPTKAPQ
-96 TTPTPCKNLV
+96 TTPTPCKDLV
-106 VSTPKDNTYTTYHN
+106 VSTPKNNTYTTYHN

-156 PQDLKRML
+156 PQDLRKML
-164 NIDISN
+164 GIKISFDN
-170 ERLSEVVIKLWD
+170 LTRTARSMWNK
-182 SIKTA
+182 IKTA
-187 DFWKISETETSIIQE
+187 DFWEVRDIIANGRECVSEK
-202 NYMLFSRCKIE
+202 NYMLFQICEIVSDKETRE
-213 LNKPSKDLK
+213 FLYMD
-222 YLEIQLN
+222 IQLN
-229 DNYQY
+229 TGYQY

-240 MGQYTSFNLLEFQR
+240 MGQYTSFKLIEFQK

-268 QYKSTGILSVEWSQ
+268 QYKSTGILSVEWTQ

-301 VLTPSIKELNKI
+301 VLTPSLKELRKI

-341 QLPQGETKKQKQDD
+341 QLPHGETKKQKQAD
-355 KQRAQRDIK
+355 KQCTKRDIK
-364 LIAWDIHNQIAKRNA
+364 LVAWDIHNQIAKRNA
-379 KATMEARFLEL
+379 KATMESRFLEL

-422 VSYPKSKHNPQKFLV
+422 VSYPKSKNNPQKFLV

-457 MLEIDPPSIH
+457 NLLEEIDPPSIH

-478 QYIGKTINI
+478 EYIGKTIHI
-487 TNFNV
+487 TNNNV
-492 DQCPEGINNYLKITR
+492 DQCPDGINNYLKITR